1 MKMFRKHYHNPQDKF
16 DLLCR
21 HLEPG
26 EAVSKLCDEV
36 GLCPAVFYQWKQTFF
51 EAGEAALEDSQLDND
66 KLQLHQQIQ
75 VLQQKILRMNE
86 DFVELKKEL
95 ARYKIKLGIS
105 GKTDELS

>member
-21 HLEPG
+21 HLEQG